1 MLLSDCVLSI
11 VPDDGLIVANGEA
24 RAVDFAGLKVVQN
37 IRAIQWN
44 GKSGIIEFKQGAA
57 QFFDNFLMVG
67 DIAAMYGEPPEPA
80 PEVVQEPAPEVVAEP
95 APEAVPVE

>member
-24 RAVDFAGLKVVQN
+24 RAVDFSGLKVVQN

-44 GKSGIIEFKQGAA
+44 GKSGTIEFKQGAA
-57 QFFDNFLMVG
+57 QFFDNFLMIG

-80 PEVVQEPAPEVVAEP
+80 PEVVPEPEQ